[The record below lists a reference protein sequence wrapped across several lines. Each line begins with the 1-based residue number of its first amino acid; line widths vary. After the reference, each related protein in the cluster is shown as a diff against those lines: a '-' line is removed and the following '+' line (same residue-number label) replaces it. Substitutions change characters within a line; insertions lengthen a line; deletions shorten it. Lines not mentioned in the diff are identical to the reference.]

1 MLFAIT
7 NIQQVRL
14 LRRIHTKIGM
24 GGASPARRILDP
36 FPPPPLQPA
45 EQIWSEKTR
54 KHPLCGEV
62 RKGSDRNRSNWTM
75 AEVKKKEA
83 PIDHYAALG
92 VEKTASAQEITVISI
107 GSIC

>member
-1 MLFAIT
+1 
-7 NIQQVRL
+7 
-14 LRRIHTKIGM
+14 
-24 GGASPARRILDP
+24 
-36 FPPPPLQPA
+36 
-45 EQIWSEKTR
+45 
-54 KHPLCGEV
+54 
-62 RKGSDRNRSNWTM
+62 M